1 MTNEEERMPQKSV
14 MQWVQEWYKLMQGG
28 ETSRPSVYPIRIE
41 GLDHTTN
48 VPQEFTVEFIYSGAE
63 SSALDAVN
71 AALNER
77 GIVNVAEVKE
87 TKMTVEELT
96 KLVADKLQV
105 GSRSRERSEE
115 LAQLWFETK
124 NPMLGELSPNELIEL
139 GKLNKVVEFVNS
151 AE

>member
-1 MTNEEERMPQKSV
+1 
-14 MQWVQEWYKLMQGG
+14 
-28 ETSRPSVYPIRIE
+28 
-41 GLDHTTN
+41 
-48 VPQEFTVEFIYSGAE
+48 
-63 SSALDAVN
+63 
-71 AALNER
+71 
-77 GIVNVAEVKE
+77 
-87 TKMTVEELT
+87 MTVEELT